1 MQTFTE
7 CIEDNAFNP
16 VFEHSKIM
24 HLKITRPEFAFI
36 LVEIENCG
44 KGVIAVEGLKRGY
57 RSVSLFDNTLQER
70 KSKIFFKV
78 D

>member
-1 MQTFTE
+1 MEAFTE
-7 CIEDNAFNP
+7 RIKDNAFNP
-16 VFEHSKIM
+16 IFRDANVM

-36 LVEIENCG
+36 LLEIANCG
-44 KGVIAVEGLKRGY
+44 IGIISIEGLKKGY
-57 RSVSLFDNTLQER
+57 RYVPLLDNLLQER